1 MAKIACSTQRGN
13 SRTYAPLDN
22 TKRRLSSPVAK
33 SSGHFTFRFLS
44 IACDFLWQGTC
55 ISWGVSD
62 LVLTPYAVDTQY
74 SVDQPLAPA
83 AARLEDRRG
92 HPRLK
97 YSEVSAP
104 VARILS
110 RPRVWLVN
118 VSPGGVLVDAPFQ
131 LRPGSQLVLEVS
143 TDEDAV
149 TVRNDTVRIPFHV
162 LRCYVSD
169 LKDGVRYHAAGTF
182 KDALTSQN
190 VPFGPLRATEWH
202 RLLRILESFR

>member
-1 MAKIACSTQRGN
+1 MF
-13 SRTYAPLDN
+13 
-22 TKRRLSSPVAK
+22 
-33 SSGHFTFRFLS
+33 HFLS
-44 IACDFLWQGTC
+44 IARDFLWQGTC
-55 ISWGVSD
+55 ISSGVSD
-62 LVLTPYAVDTQY
+62 LVLTPYAVDIPS
-74 SVDQPLAPA
+74 SVNQRLAPA
-83 AARLEDRRG
+83 PAQVEDRRG
-92 HPRLK
+92 HPRLT

-143 TDEDAV
+143 TDEDAL
-149 TVRNDTVRIPFHV
+149 TVRTDTVRIPFHV
-162 LRCYVSD
+162 LRCYVAD